1 MNTSG
6 KHFGINYL
14 TSSATPVL
22 FSKAF
27 GINAGAFASAGVFDP
42 TLNIDSLFFPDPL
55 LCEKSSHAEMREARE
70 SFEEHFENVRILL
83 HGSNGNEGPALK
95 AVRKRLTFPEIK
107 GTCLGY
113 GKDGI
118 AGSGAGQKMAE
129 QLIASGLEIVR
140 LGIDHPDLFLAMGL
154 FEKDFGPDLVG
165 DMFTNV
171 CLKNI
176 EAFNRRIQAQFSLPS
191 RKLTV
196 KCWSGDFEGI
206 FTENPLLPGIPVIFM
221 PTDILRDL
229 PLAVDWGEVQQAAQ
243 ENERFRDSLNGS
255 VAELWSKKTREGKSE
270 LRRWAL
276 SGAEAF
282 GDLLDILH
290 GMDGKPYDF
299 LKDPKGEIAWRSVV
313 DRILSK
319 YPLKEKARPLK
330 SESDVLH
337 IVDHIISRFKDFV
350 EKRDLWRELYTDER
364 KPRLEKAAQRLFYLL
379 AHSYCEANDLDLTP
393 EADTG
398 AGPVDFKVSFGMSK
412 KVLVEIKLSTNS
424 QVVKGYRKQI
434 VAYQEGEDTILAR
447 YVVIN
452 VGNIGNKFRAI
463 EGLRANL
470 SAIDNST
477 LGAVLIDGLPK
488 LSASNRT

>member
-1 MNTSG
+1 M
-6 KHFGINYL
+6 
-14 TSSATPVL
+14 TSSVTPVL

-27 GINAGAFASAGVFDP
+27 GIDAGKLAAAGVFDA

-55 LCEKSSHAEMREARE
+55 LCESSSHPEMRQARD
-70 SFEEHFENVRILL
+70 SFEQHFEQVRILL

-95 AVRKRLTFPEIK
+95 AARKRLTFPEIK

-118 AGSGAGQKMAE
+118 AGAGAGKKMAE
-129 QLIASGLEIVR
+129 QLLSSGLEIVR

-171 CLKNI
+171 CLTNI
-176 EAFNRRIQAQFSLPS
+176 VDFNARMQSRFSIPAKS
-191 RKLTV
+191 MTIKF
-196 KCWSGDFEGI
+196 WDGE
-206 FTENPLLPGIPVIFM
+206 FTGTFIENPLMPGVPVILM

-229 PLAVDWGEVQQAAQ
+229 PIAVDWSEVQEAAQ
-243 ENERFRDSLNGS
+243 ENEKFRGSLNGS
-255 VAELWSKKTREGKSE
+255 VAELWSRKTRENKNE

-282 GDLLDILH
+282 GDLLDLLH

-299 LKDPKGEIAWRSVV
+299 IKDPKGEIAWRSVV
-313 DRILSK
+313 DRLLSK
-319 YPLKEKARPLK
+319 YPLKENVNSPRSAQ
-330 SESDVLH
+330 DVLKV
-337 IVDHIISRFKDFV
+337 VDLIIQRFKDFV
-350 EKRDLWRELYTDER
+350 EKRDLWRELYTEGR

-379 AHSYCEANDLDLTP
+379 AHSYCEANDLDITP

-424 QVVKGYRKQI
+424 QVVKGFKKQI
-434 VAYQEGEDTILAR
+434 VAYQEGEDTVLAR
-447 YVVIN
+447 YVVID
-452 VGNIGNKFRAI
+452 VGNIGDKFRTI
-463 EGLRANL
+463 QGLR
-470 SAIDNST
+470 SASSVSDDET
-477 LGAVLIDGLPK
+477 LRAILIDGLPK
-488 LSASNRT
+488 LSASKRI